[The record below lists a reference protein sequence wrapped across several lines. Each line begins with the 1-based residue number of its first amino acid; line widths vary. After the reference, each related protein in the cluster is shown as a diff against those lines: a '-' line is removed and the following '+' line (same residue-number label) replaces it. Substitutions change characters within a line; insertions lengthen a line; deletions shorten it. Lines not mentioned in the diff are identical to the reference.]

1 MIPLTNEKNKYY
13 PEQKFCYTSK
23 REFITDYKKYQN
35 IRDHCHYTEKYSGDA
50 YNIQNLR
57 TKKRSPCIIS

>member
-1 MIPLTNEKNKYY
+1 MRKINIIQSK
-13 PEQKFCYTSK
+13 KFVIQAK
-23 REFITDYKKYQN
+23 ENLLLITKYQN
-35 IRDHCHYTEKYSGDA
+35 IRDRCHYTEKYSGDA